1 MDAKRLAEWL
11 GTADGLVKVATGLIG
26 SIVALLVAITGQ
38 FKPLFVLLGLPEM
51 AWPIVVFAVFAAVAL
66 YFWRDY
72 RRYTRQSRLEQP
84 DKFTL
89 VATTPESLI
98 GRADDL
104 ERLVRAVMQNRI
116 VLLDGESGCGKS
128 ALVASGLVPRLQS
141 ADGLLP
147 VLVRDWGD
155 DWARGPLAATLEALH
170 GALTTQQRELITWPA
185 APDLAAPAPELAGE
199 LSDRLSAVAKTLK
212 RRPLL
217 IADQFDDHQAQ
228 HRREFIDAEGSW
240 ATPAYLAK
248 ASPLW
253 ALVSQQLQDGQL
265 HLLAVTRA
273 DTASGLS
280 CLRFLDNSMITN
292 RTLPEVQVEY
302 LRPLLAGIAPDGA
315 MPAVVSNPENGW
327 VALRDILETHLRAR
341 GAVLMQQVRIL
352 LLGLR
357 QLPVLTPRAY
367 RRAGGM
373 SGVETL
379 VVTRALRTAAER
391 LGGGEAGVR
400 AARAMLTTLVLPAGA
415 DLPPKTSRQSLSEL
429 SAIAGSPERA
439 QRALEALQADE
450 IVRPAGGDA
459 SESAW
464 QLDHD
469 YLARSVLAEARQ
481 ADRWGTALGDGFA
494 RFRAASGSWSGSWA
508 TLLPI
513 RVQIRLVWE
522 KLRGRLQ
529 FGEAAGYA
537 WLSGT
542 KPAALLV
549 GCGSIAW
556 AGLLLYEDNRVQ
568 AQAQALA
575 NQFGAGDV
583 AAVLDAWQ
591 APDAV
596 RTRLFKL
603 ATADPSLLYSGS
615 KLHWTAAHVGVEPD
629 RALEV
634 ATLLTAHLQ
643 REQGLERDQDARH
656 AVAFA
661 GAYAGFV
668 QKLQDQSAIKTAAE
682 ALRSLLEHAHDR
694 VLYDDE
700 KKIFLNEEFASAYAG
715 VVQMLQNQNEI
726 KTAAEVL
733 RGQMEGTRYH
743 AAKLASAY
751 AAVAEKLQ
759 DQNAIKTA
767 AEALRGQMERAQD
780 ESYAYDVAN
789 AYAAVAQ
796 KLLDQNVI
804 KTEAQAL
811 RDQLGHAQDATRG
824 RAFAKAYT
832 AVAQKL
838 LDQDVIKTE
847 AEALRGELE
856 STQYGER
863 ARAFASAYAAVAQK
877 LVDQNVIKTETKA
890 LRDQL
895 RHAQDVERANALADA
910 YGAVAQKLQDQN
922 AIETEAEAL
931 RGQME
936 QAKDEVH
943 AALFA
948 RAYVA
953 VAQNLQDQ
961 DAIKA
966 AADVGLS
973 AGAAYCC
980 DALRSSGSG

>member
-11 GTADGLVKVATGLIG
+11 GTADGLFKVATGLIG

-51 AWPIVVFAVFAAVAL
+51 AWPIVLLAVLAAVAL

-72 RRYTRQSRLEQP
+72 RRYARQSQLEQP

-155 DWARGPLAATLEALH
+155 DWARGPLAATLGALH
-170 GALTTQQRELITWPA
+170 GALTTQQRERIKWPA

-228 HRREFIDAEGSW
+228 HRQAFIDAEGSW
-240 ATPAYLAK
+240 LTPAYLAK

-315 MPAVVSNPENGW
+315 VPAVVSNPENGW
-327 VALRDILETHLRAR
+327 FALRDILETDLRAR

-379 VVTRALRTAAER
+379 VVARALRAAAER
-391 LGGGEAGVR
+391 LGGGEAGVQ

-415 DLPPKTSRQSLSEL
+415 DLPPKASRQSLLEL
-429 SAIAGSPERA
+429 AAIAGGPERA

-481 ADRWGTALGDGFA
+481 ADRWGTALRDGFA
-494 RFRAASGSWSGSWA
+494 RYRAASGSWSGSWA

-522 KLRGRLQ
+522 KLHGRLQ

-537 WLSGT
+537 WLSGA
-542 KPAALLV
+542 KAAALLV
-549 GCGSIAW
+549 ACGSIAG
-556 AGLLLYEDNRVQ
+556 AGLLLYQDNRVQ

-575 NQFGAGDV
+575 NQFGAGDA

-591 APDAV
+591 APNAV

-615 KLHWTAAHVGVEPD
+615 KRRRTAAHVGVEPD
-629 RALEV
+629 HALEV
-634 ATLLTAHLQ
+634 ATLLTAHLDVWSRSLMEHSCRAIRGIHNQ
-643 REQGLERDQDARH
+643 PAPANAGTEHLEREQELEKRPGREARRRFRRRLCR
-656 AVAFA
+656 VR
-661 GAYAGFV
+661 
-668 QKLQDQSAIKTAAE
+668 AE
-682 ALRSLLEHAHDR
+682 AAGPERHQDRSR
-694 VLYDDE
+694 
-700 KKIFLNEEFASAYAG
+700 G
-715 VVQMLQNQNEI
+715 
-726 KTAAEVL
+726 TAQSI
-733 RGQMEGTRYH
+733 G
-743 AAKLASAY
+743 
-751 AAVAEKLQ
+751 
-759 DQNAIKTA
+759 
-767 AEALRGQMERAQD
+767 
-780 ESYAYDVAN
+780 
-789 AYAAVAQ
+789 
-796 KLLDQNVI
+796 
-804 KTEAQAL
+804 
-811 RDQLGHAQDATRG
+811 
-824 RAFAKAYT
+824 
-832 AVAQKL
+832 
-838 LDQDVIKTE
+838 
-847 AEALRGELE
+847 
-856 STQYGER
+856 
-863 ARAFASAYAAVAQK
+863 ARP
-877 LVDQNVIKTETKA
+877 
-890 LRDQL
+890 
-895 RHAQDVERANALADA
+895 
-910 YGAVAQKLQDQN
+910 
-922 AIETEAEAL
+922 
-931 RGQME
+931 
-936 QAKDEVH
+936 
-943 AALFA
+943 
-948 RAYVA
+948 
-953 VAQNLQDQ
+953 
-961 DAIKA
+961 
-966 AADVGLS
+966 
-973 AGAAYCC
+973 
-980 DALRSSGSG
+980 